1 VKQNKRTGKRLAHRA
16 RTFGTS
22 WSNTRA
28 AACCS
33 GPVRAGLGL
42 PRSGTLIRGCSRS
55 ALVTALR
62 RIMIVARAGRGEV
75 HLLYLLSSTASSTVA
90 VNLRSIR
97 MRLQSVTSS
106 ILRLSAIPN
115 LLLALKHMLHGAPVQ
130 RRPLHVSVIV
140 LPCSRSTQR
149 NVTL

>member
-1 VKQNKRTGKRLAHRA
+1 MKQNKRTTGKRLAHRA

-22 WSNTRA
+22 WSNTHA

-33 GPVRAGLGL
+33 GPVRTGLGL

-55 ALVTALR
+55 ALR